1 MSQLDLFILVVYTIT
16 VIIVVTRAID
26 SLDKK
31 TTISF
36 DDSSFKAKLEQY
48 ELADKLAI
56 KFAFEKRYAL
66 MDHPSKL
73 SLTIENKSEDVI
85 YVDWDR
91 SSIADMGGRSRRVIR
106 LTPYNSPDLSNSQ
119 VYTVIPPGSSV
130 QESITAEGCLT
141 ADAENPD
148 VLHPTVPLMSM
159 AGVQKNKKLFG
170 AFLQEEA
177 VLSYRVWLVV
187 QMGESERVQRGDRLY
202 VFPCDIVTEKV
213 PWTDSL
219 PWKG

>member
-36 DDSSFKAKLEQY
+36 DDAPFKEKLEQY
-48 ELADKLAI
+48 GLADKLAV
-56 KFAFEKRYAL
+56 KFAFDKRYAL

-73 SLTIENKSEDVI
+73 SLTLENKLEDAV

-91 SSIADMGGRSRRVIR
+91 SSIAEPGGRSRRAIR
-106 LTPYNSPDLSNSQ
+106 LTPYGSPDLSKAQ

-130 QESITAEGCLT
+130 KETITAEGCLT
-141 ADAENPD
+141 SDSENPEI
-148 VLHPTVPLMSM
+148 LKPTQSLMSM
-159 AGVQKNKKLFG
+159 AAVQKNKKLFG
-170 AFLQEEA
+170 AFLAEKA
-177 VLSYRVWLVV
+177 ALVYTVWLVV
-187 QMGESERVQRGDRLY
+187 QTGEIESTQRGDRLY
-202 VFPCDIVTEKV
+202 VLPCNIVTKKV